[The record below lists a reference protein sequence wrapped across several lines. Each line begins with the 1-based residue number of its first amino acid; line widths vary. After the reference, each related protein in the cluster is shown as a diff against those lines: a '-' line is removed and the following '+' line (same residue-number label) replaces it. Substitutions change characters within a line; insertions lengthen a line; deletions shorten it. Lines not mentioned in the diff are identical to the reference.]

1 MRLWG
6 DNERNMKRRT
16 ITIVLL
22 CGGPCCCVSFS
33 ARELRPTTT
42 TASQRRQRARKF
54 LDPTTSRSG
63 YRYTTR
69 VRLRFEGEDRTADE
83 ATTIAI
89 VPPESDPDEA
99 VGEDLLSIS
108 DDSVSEKFLPFGIE
122 PTPDI
127 LAIATIYF
135 VEGALGLARLAQ
147 TYLLKDELHLGPAEL
162 SALSGIFVLPWT
174 IKPIY
179 GFLSDGFPIAG
190 YRRRSYL
197 ALAGAI
203 GFLSYS
209 FLSFGL
215 SFLDG
220 VANENIIITSTV
232 VSLLLSSASGK
243 WGVGLRQSGSSFA
256 TI

>member
-1 MRLWG
+1 
-6 DNERNMKRRT
+6 MKCT
-16 ITIVLL
+16 KITAVLL
-22 CGGPCCCVSFS
+22 CGAPCACGFT
-33 ARELRPTTT
+33 ARLIRQTTT
-42 TASQRRQRARKF
+42 GRRLQRTMKL
-54 LDPTTSRSG
+54 LDPTSRSD
-63 YRYTTR
+63 RHTTR
-69 VRLRFEGEDRTADE
+69 VRLQFQREERTSDDAP
-83 ATTIAI
+83 TTIAI
-89 VPPESDPDEA
+89 VKSDPDE
-99 VGEDLLSIS
+99 VVVEELSKR
-108 DDSVSEKFLPFGIE
+108 DDSVLLEKFYPFGIE
-122 PTPDI
+122 PTPDV

-209 FLSFGL
+209 FLAFGL
-215 SFLDG
+215 SSLDG
-220 VANENIIITSTV
+220 VANKNIVISSTV

-243 WGVGLRQSGSSFA
+243 CCQSGSPFS
-256 TI
+256 TIFD